1 MGLNCMCVLFSSGS
15 LPQIT
20 KILSDR
26 LFVNLIPRLQ
36 NVMGME
42 IDVFTLWN
50 VLFSTLQVA
59 HYTLI
64 SIITSPLT
72 AIAICI
78 SSFRARS

>member
-1 MGLNCMCVLFSSGS
+1 MGLSCMCVLFSSGS

-26 LFVNLIPRLQ
+26 LFVSLIPRLQ

-50 VLFSTLQVA
+50 VLFSVLQVA
-59 HYTLI
+59 HYAWIPIMNRFL
-64 SIITSPLT
+64 SM
-72 AIAICI
+72 
-78 SSFRARS
+78 